1 MENRLRILA
10 DVDQYAGKYY
20 SDEWIKKNV
29 LRMTEDDIADIQQ
42 QIADAEPEDDE
53 DDEEEDDFESKQL

>member
-53 DDEEEDDFESKQL
+53 DGEEEDDFESKQL